1 MIIAS
6 LSIAIGIA
14 LIWASAEK
22 LEKYSVLTA
31 KEFGLSPFFIGST
44 VIAFG
49 TSAPEILTTLF
60 VSLENKGSMVIGN
73 VIGSNVAN
81 LSLVFGSMLLIL
93 SMRKLKISQN
103 SDVRKNLVILIASS
117 ILVWLVIAIDPFNYK
132 ASLLLLISLS
142 FVILFWYKNGVEEE
156 QNESKISEKGISLKL
171 LLSLTCL
178 VFAAWL
184 ITFGANKVLDQFNLG
199 QLFIGYT
206 ILAIGT
212 SLPEIA
218 ASVSLALKG
227 RYETVSGTLIG
238 SNIFNGLCVLSIPG
252 LFMSPEMSRDW
263 FYDDWIPL
271 LFILFVITFI
281 FAAYIF
287 SISKRE
293 RKVSLLLSLL
303 FLSSYFISLYFA
315 Y

>member
-1 MIIAS
+1 
-6 LSIAIGIA
+6 
-14 LIWASAEK
+14 
-22 LEKYSVLTA
+22 
-31 KEFGLSPFFIGST
+31 
-44 VIAFG
+44 
-49 TSAPEILTTLF
+49 
-60 VSLENKGSMVIGN
+60 
-73 VIGSNVAN
+73 
-81 LSLVFGSMLLIL
+81 MLLVL
-93 SMRKLKISQN
+93 SMKKLKISQN
-103 SDVRKNLVILIASS
+103 SDVRKNLMILIASC

-132 ASLLLLISLS
+132 ASLLLLISLL

-156 QNESKISEKGISLKL
+156 QNESKISEKGTSLKL

-238 SNIFNGLCVLSIPG
+238 SNIFNGLCVLAIPG

-263 FYDDWIPL
+263 FYDDWVPL

-287 SISKRE
+287 SISKKE